1 MDEALLR
8 ALGDEVLRLSGRRM
22 ATLPGSRLDS
32 SAFRILWRLEECGP
46 LTLREIAEQLQLE
59 QSTINRQVNSAIKHG
74 LVERVPSPGRVGTP
88 VRPTETGREAYQ
100 HDGLLRAE
108 VMGRAIADLGPGRAR
123 DMIDARGAF
132 NDAVDRAHP
141 PDDDGGAQSS

>member
-88 VRPTETGREAYQ
+88 VRPTETGRAAYR

-123 DMIDARGAF
+123 DMIDALRAF
-132 NDAVDRAHP
+132 NDAVDRVHP
-141 PDDDGGAQSS
+141 PDGKGAQSS

>member
-88 VRPTETGREAYQ
+88 VRPTETVKLDKA
-100 HDGLLRAE
+100 LR
-108 VMGRAIADLGPGRAR
+108 L
-123 DMIDARGAF
+123 
-132 NDAVDRAHP
+132 
-141 PDDDGGAQSS
+141 SSG

>member
-8 ALGDEVLRLSGRRM
+8 ALGDEVLRLSGRRL

-32 SAFRILWRLEECGP
+32 SAFRILWRLEESGP
-46 LTLREIAEQLQLE
+46 LTLRDLAEQLQLE
-59 QSTINRQVNSAIKHG
+59 QSTINRQVNSAIKHR
-74 LVERVPSPGRVGTP
+74 LVERVPAPGRVGTP
-88 VRPTETGREAYQ
+88 VRPTETGREAYR

-123 DMIDARGAF
+123 DMIEALRAF

-141 PDDDGGAQSS
+141 PDDGAQSS

>member
-8 ALGDEVLRLSGRRM
+8 ALGDEVLRLSSRRL
-22 ATLPGSRLDS
+22 ATLPGSRLDR

-46 LTLREIAEQLQLE
+46 LTLRELAEQLQLE

-74 LVERVPSPGRVGTP
+74 LVERVPAAGRVGTP
-88 VRPTETGREAYQ
+88 VRATEAGREAYR
-100 HDGLLRAE
+100 HDGLLRAD

-123 DMIDARGAF
+123 DMVDALRAF

-141 PDDDGGAQSS
+141 DDGAQSS

>member
-8 ALGDEVLRLSGRRM
+8 ALGDEVLRLSGRRL

-32 SAFRILWRLEECGP
+32 SAFRILWRLEESGP
-46 LTLREIAEQLQLE
+46 LTLRELAEQLQLE

-74 LVERVPSPGRVGTP
+74 LVERVPVPGRAGNP
-88 VRPTETGREAYQ
+88 VRPTGAGREAYR

-123 DMIDARGAF
+123 DMVDALRAF
-132 NDAVDRAHP
+132 NDAVDRVHP
-141 PDDDGGAQSS
+141 PEGEDAQST